1 VSKVAQLLSVAAIVV
16 LPSVVR
22 AQMELSETQALIV
35 IHGTVAADQQ
45 AAQKIGYA
53 AIAIGFAGAPP
64 ETMRWLGVV
73 EAEASGDAFLG
84 RDIIAAIDPFTPSL
98 LASGK
103 AAVLDAL
110 RHASSGSRLIITGIV
125 DSSSRTFLASS
136 VRVAPASSGH

>member
-1 VSKVAQLLSVAAIVV
+1 VSKVVRLLSVVAVVV

-22 AQMELSETQALIV
+22 PQIELSDSQQLIV

-73 EAEASGDAFLG
+73 EA
-84 RDIIAAIDPFTPSL
+84 
-98 LASGK
+98 
-103 AAVLDAL
+103 
-110 RHASSGSRLIITGIV
+110 
-125 DSSSRTFLASS
+125 
-136 VRVAPASSGH
+136 

>member
-1 VSKVAQLLSVAAIVV
+1 VSKVVRLVSVVAIVV

-22 AQMELSETQALIV
+22 AQMELNDTQQLIV
-35 IHGTVAADQQ
+35 IHGTVAADRQG
-45 AAQKIGYA
+45 AEKIGYA

-73 EAEASGDAFLG
+73 EAEAGGDAFLG

-103 AAVLDAL
+103 AAVLDTL
-110 RHASSGSRLIITGIV
+110 RHASSGSRLIVTGIV

-136 VRVAPASSGH
+136 VKAAPASSGH